1 MRKRIL
7 SLALVFALAFSLSA
21 PAFAVTYK
29 DITNHWA
36 KTYLETLSDKGVL
49 KGFSDGT
56 MRPDQNITVGEALV
70 ILSRLYTVSDSEK
83 TLIASDYEAEVKAVA
98 PANYSWAY
106 ENLEICRAAGILS
119 KDEFKAINLA
129 SELKKENLAVYLVR
143 AMRYT
148 AQAEKLSAKDMSFT
162 DASKVS
168 AACAGSVAE
177 LAKLGI
183 LTGDEKKNVS
193 PQSSVTRAVVA
204 AMTCRAIEALAGAGT
219 STLTIEAYKG
229 VTRAEGV
236 ITAADG
242 ISVTVAG
249 FDGLTRNY
257 SVSSDASVKVNGTE
271 KALSSAY
278 AGCHVTLT
286 LRDGAVDGLA
296 IDSDTTTKWY
306 QGTLAAAAASGL
318 VSFKNAVTGTVASY
332 PTAATVKVTLDGA
345 TSTLANLAA
354 GQFLTIKCVSG
365 AVTEITAV
373 TKVAAVRGTITKF
386 SYGTTVVLKMQ
397 DSGGASYSFTFDFSA
412 LPAVARGGQAISID
426 RLTKGSDVTVSTD
439 GTHVSAITVNGN
451 AGSVS
456 GQLTAISMTTSGTT
470 WTVAGEN
477 NAATYTLDEDANAYS
492 GTTAIALSSIRV
504 GDQVKLSVFGSVI
517 TDVWQLS
524 AASSATKVTGS
535 VLKLDTTAKQLTV
548 LTPDNKLVYI
558 STGSVGSIVIASTGA
573 TGSLSSIAV
582 NAQITAYGTY
592 VNSRSFTARSI
603 VIE

>member
-7 SLALVFALAFSLSA
+7 SLALVFALAVSLSA

-36 KTYLETLSDKGVL
+36 KIYLETLSDKGVL

-56 MRPDQNITVGEALV
+56 MRPNQNITVGEALV

-83 TLIASDYEAEVKAVA
+83 TLMISDYEAEVKAVA

-119 KDEFKAINLA
+119 KDEFKTIDLS

-204 AMTCRAIEALAGAGT
+204 AMTCRAIEALAKAGT
-219 STLTIEAYKG
+219 STLTIETYKG
-229 VTRAEGV
+229 VTREEGV
-236 ITAADG
+236 IIAADN
-242 ISVTVAG
+242 ISVTVTG
-249 FDGLTRNY
+249 LDGLTRNY
-257 SVSSDASVKVNGTE
+257 AVSSDASVKVNGME
-271 KALSSAY
+271 KALSAAY
-278 AGCHVTLT
+278 AGCHVTLM
-286 LRDGAVDGLA
+286 LRDGTVDGLA

-318 VSFKNAVTGTVASY
+318 VSFKNAVTGTVTSY
-332 PTAATVKVTLDGA
+332 PTAATVKVTVDG
-345 TSTLANLAA
+345 TESTLAKLAA

-373 TKVAAVRGTITKF
+373 TKVAAVRGTITGLTF
-386 SYGTTVVLKMQ
+386 GTTVVLKMQ
-397 DSGGASYSFTFDFSA
+397 DSGGASYSFTFDFAA
-412 LPAVARGGQAISID
+412 LPTVTRGGQTISVD
-426 RLTKGSDVTVSTD
+426 RLTKGCDVTVTTD
-439 GTHVSAITVNGN
+439 GTHVIAITVNGN

-456 GQLTAISMTTSGTT
+456 GQLTAISMTMNGTT
-470 WTVAGEN
+470 WTIAGEN
-477 NAATYTLDEDANAYS
+477 STAIYTLDEDANAYS

-504 GDQVKLSVFGSVI
+504 GDQVRLSVFGSVI

-524 AASSATKVTGS
+524 AAGSATKVTGS
-535 VLKLDTTAKQLTV
+535 VLKLDTAAKQLTV

-558 STGSVGSIVIASTGA
+558 ATGSVGSIVIASTGG
-573 TGSLSSIAV
+573 TGTLSSIAV

>member
-1 MRKRIL
+1 MKKRIF

-21 PAFAVTYK
+21 PVFAATYK

-36 KTYLETLSDKGVL
+36 KAYLETLSDKGVL

-83 TLIASDYEAEVKAVA
+83 ALIASDYEAEVKAAA
-98 PANYSWAY
+98 PSNYSWAY
-106 ENLEICRAAGILS
+106 ENLEICRAAEILS

-129 SELKKENLAVYLVR
+129 SELKKEDLAVYLVR

-193 PQSSVTRAVVA
+193 PQSSVTRAVVG
-204 AMTCRAIEALAGAGT
+204 AMTCRAIEALAGSGT
-219 STLTIEAYKG
+219 GTLTIEAYKG

-242 ISVTVAG
+242 ISVTVTG

-257 SVSSDASVKVNGTE
+257 AVSSDASVKVNGTE

-286 LRDGAVDGLA
+286 LRDGTVDGLA

-306 QGTLAAAAASGL
+306 QGTLTAAAASGL
-318 VSFKNAVTGTVASY
+318 VSFKNAVGTVASY

-345 TSTLANLAA
+345 AYTLANLAA

-373 TKVAAVRGTITKF
+373 TKVAAVRGTITGLT
-386 SYGTTVVLKMQ
+386 YGTTVVLKMQ

-412 LPAVARGGQAISID
+412 LPAVTRGSQAISVD
-426 RLTKGSDVTVSTD
+426 RLTKGVDVTVSTD

-456 GQLTAISMTTSGTT
+456 GQLTAISMTTSGTI
-470 WTVAGEN
+470 WTVTGEN
-477 NAATYTLDEDANAYS
+477 STATYTLDEDANAYS
-492 GTTAIALSSIRV
+492 GTTAIALSSIRI